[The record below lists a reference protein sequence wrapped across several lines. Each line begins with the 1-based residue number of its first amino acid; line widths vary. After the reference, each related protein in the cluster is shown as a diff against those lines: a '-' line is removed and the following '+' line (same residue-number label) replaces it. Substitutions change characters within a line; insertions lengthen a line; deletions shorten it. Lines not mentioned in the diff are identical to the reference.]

1 VSGLDLG
8 DVDARFNLHAATR
21 AWRVLGL

>member
-1 VSGLDLG
+1 VSGLDLA